1 MNYKKETINLLLHEL
16 QTISKKQK
24 LDKKQVH
31 LQLINY
37 GISPEE
43 QLKTIETTFYTILM
57 RYYYNKKMEIT
68 QYKYLYKINSKLKKE
83 NECQFN
89 IKINVPISLDKA
101 DTIVVKIIE
110 FLNKKKIQYKIKL
123 SKIIKS
129 DIMIISV
136 SNRKDAE
143 TITAYINQDKDISK
157 ELYQNNPF
165 QFNDDKVNLTIKNPL
180 SYNEIISKYIY
191 NYIKLCDEKEKEAE
205 IDGLINYIY
214 TFVVDFI
221 SKNDLSRELK
231 IISEEEMKPE
241 YLPYLEEITKLIHFN
256 LQNIR
261 DNTESKDKFYQQLEM
276 LKEETYSNKQ
286 NRVYDDFTL
295 EKFEQD
301 KKLLKDIINTMSY
314 IYGHEYAKK
323 AILGYKACGETKIE
337 KSELNI
343 GNNAS
348 RYITEK
354 NGLRE
359 RVEKSRTFRTYI
371 NLFSEEELK
380 KEFERIKPKIESQE
394 EENIKTPTE
403 IILEQI
409 CKETYLTC
417 ENNDDGKMQIAI
429 SLIKMQN
436 SEYNCITRNNNARE
450 IAKNYLKPE
459 EIKEIVKKSLEK
471 NGYIIENEEDL
482 YEIYA
487 THIEHLCASIKMGRG
502 KK

>member
-1 MNYKKETINLLLHEL
+1 
-16 QTISKKQK
+16 
-24 LDKKQVH
+24 
-31 LQLINY
+31 
-37 GISPEE
+37 
-43 QLKTIETTFYTILM
+43 
-57 RYYYNKKMEIT
+57 
-68 QYKYLYKINSKLKKE
+68 
-83 NECQFN
+83 
-89 IKINVPISLDKA
+89 
-101 DTIVVKIIE
+101 
-110 FLNKKKIQYKIKL
+110 
-123 SKIIKS
+123 
-129 DIMIISV
+129 MIISV

-371 NLFSEEELK
+371 NLFTEEE
-380 KEFERIKPKIESQE
+380 
-394 EENIKTPTE
+394 
-403 IILEQI
+403 
-409 CKETYLTC
+409 
-417 ENNDDGKMQIAI
+417 
-429 SLIKMQN
+429 
-436 SEYNCITRNNNARE
+436 
-450 IAKNYLKPE
+450 
-459 EIKEIVKKSLEK
+459 
-471 NGYIIENEEDL
+471 
-482 YEIYA
+482 
-487 THIEHLCASIKMGRG
+487 
-502 KK
+502 